1 MSRAFFSQMLACVV
15 SVLLIVVGIL
25 LPAQAMQMT
34 GQYSEDG
41 IQVITVL
48 RSALSPLETPEASE
62 LAKTEADAAMQA
74 FSARY
79 HGPRFDKKLSYT
91 TLRTIFNTV
100 ASNYRSKVQRPLK
113 EEKVQRILDQLKQA
127 EVALKRGN

>member
-1 MSRAFFSQMLACVV
+1 MSRTFFSQMLIFVV
-15 SVLLIVVGIL
+15 ALILVVAGIL
-25 LPAQAMQMT
+25 LPAQAIQIT

-48 RSALSPLETPEASE
+48 RSALSPLETPEESD

-100 ASNYRSKVQRPLK
+100 ASNYRSKAQRPLK
-113 EEKVQRILDQLKQA
+113 EDKVQRILDQLQQA